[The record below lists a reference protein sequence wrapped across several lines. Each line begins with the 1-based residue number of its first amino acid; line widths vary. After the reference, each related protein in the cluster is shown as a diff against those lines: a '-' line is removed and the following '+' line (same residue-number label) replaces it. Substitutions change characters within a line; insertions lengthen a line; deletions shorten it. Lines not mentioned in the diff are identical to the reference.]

1 MLSCNIDTII
11 PNSFLGISM
20 FSFSLITFSFFDN
33 FSAIVLNVS
42 GYSSRI
48 VSNKYF
54 SLNYIVEIFFLL
66 CIGKL
71 SALYNSW
78 ILNIYYKHL
87 IAVEYFV
94 WLAKVSKFI
103 STSFWVDA
111 FKSSPIK

>member
-1 MLSCNIDTII
+1 MLSFNIDSII
-11 PNSFLGISM
+11 PYSFLGISM
-20 FSFSLITFSFFDN
+20 FSISLITFSFFDN

-78 ILNIYYKHL
+78 IF
-87 IAVEYFV
+87 FV
-94 WLAKVSKFI
+94 KYLL
-103 STSFWVDA
+103 
-111 FKSSPIK
+111 